1 MTAVNQAAYY
11 GHDEAVGLLIQAR
24 ADLER
29 SNDAGR
35 APIHNSGKN
44 GHVKIVGMLIEAKAN
59 LEATNNEVSPEGGER
74 EIKSE
79 T

>member
-1 MTAVNQAAYY
+1 MTWAAYY
-11 GHDEAVGLLIQAR
+11 GHTEAVGLLIQAR
-24 ADLER
+24 ADLQR
-29 SNDAGR
+29 SDLAGDS
-35 APIHNSGKN
+35 PMHNSAIN